1 MPTAS
6 VTDFLE
12 DTLKKCGGLG
22 RFQWMIIASV
32 LGGKVSVTWS
42 MLMMS
47 FGGAIPNWS
56 CQWGNQ
62 SSFTVDIHGTD
73 NTCSAPSNYSDLICV
88 RKTFDPSLHTGVSE
102 WDLVC
107 DRDWITQTITTI
119 QMGGLLFGGLVAGQI
134 ADMFG
139 RKPTY
144 FLSMLMLFV
153 FNLVAAFSTSW
164 KMFAVLRFLIGI
176 GCGFYLTVFFTFT
189 IEFISGKYRPMLIA
203 IPSWPIYAA
212 AFGGMVCL
220 IHDWMYLHIATAVA
234 TLPWL
239 FTWWIIPESFRW
251 LVANYKVDRAKKI
264 IERMARINKK
274 PVPDLSKID
283 FLSKSIS
290 NDGKK
295 YTIGDVLKNRDLLKK
310 TVLLGVGW

>member
-1 MPTAS
+1 
-6 VTDFLE
+6 
-12 DTLKKCGGLG
+12 
-22 RFQWMIIASV
+22 
-32 LGGKVSVTWS
+32 
-42 MLMMS
+42 MLMNS

-62 SSFTVDIHGTD
+62 SSFTVDIHGTY

-88 RKTFDPSLHTGVSE
+88 RKTFDPSLHTVVSE

-164 KMFAVLRFLIGI
+164 KMFAVLRSIGHGIQNPVARIGVMIVPQIVYVSQHTTGVMYFLCGVMFISTLCLIGVPET
-176 GCGFYLTVFFTFT
+176 GKKSLTDT
-189 IEFISGKYRPMLIA
+189 I
-203 IPSWPIYAA
+203 
-212 AFGGMVCL
+212 
-220 IHDWMYLHIATAVA
+220 
-234 TLPWL
+234 
-239 FTWWIIPESFRW
+239 
-251 LVANYKVDRAKKI
+251 AKKKKI
-264 IERMARINKK
+264 YKQSRDSVMTNEIKDNKGFECEYSSH
-274 PVPDLSKID
+274 LS
-283 FLSKSIS
+283 
-290 NDGKK
+290 
-295 YTIGDVLKNRDLLKK
+295 VLESL
-310 TVLLGVGW
+310 